1 MIDEFEREGYWW
13 LPEHPEKR
21 VIGKLSHK
29 LNQRLV
35 LNIDDTFNTL
45 APLLSWFPYGL
56 KSQATLIYGLI
67 DGKVVSLFN
76 CDIQKTKIGE
86 NLVNLQVNPE
96 MLLYNIY
103 FQNNDF
109 LNKEDLNKFQKL
121 RVDFSSLNEW
131 VKISPLDM
139 KSEISSTGEVKQVK
153 VTYEQLPNIK
163 LGVIKELELSIYFVP
178 IFNLSSTESADIKYI
193 IGLEIVNKN
202 SSSLEDCKNLVIQFR
217 DFLSFATYSSN
228 QIVSVHARHDKNDSQ
243 YPDKM
248 TPIEII
254 WNERKLSKNSDYVH
268 HRSKMLL
275 TYDNVKDDLEKIF
288 QNWIDKREKFKIVFQ
303 GLLINI
309 RTPELYLEYQFL
321 NIVQALEIYHK
332 QTQKGKHK
340 IEYMSQDSYQNGIYQ
355 KLREV
360 IQNYPMEE
368 DFKRFLDGKVKYLFK
383 VEKNLKDRLRD
394 IIDNI
399 SYLFVE
405 NNDDTKQ
412 SFADTF
418 NSQDDS
424 LFSRITKDQDL
435 KDKFIKRVVY
445 IRNNLI
451 VHPDKEIKIKNQEL
465 CDLLC
470 TVTLILQTCLLI
482 ELEVA
487 TDTIKAIIKNRSKMQ
502 YQWLGEDKYN

>member
-1 MIDEFEREGYWW
+1 
-13 LPEHPEKR
+13 
-21 VIGKLSHK
+21 
-29 LNQRLV
+29 
-35 LNIDDTFNTL
+35 
-45 APLLSWFPYGL
+45 
-56 KSQATLIYGLI
+56 
-67 DGKVVSLFN
+67 
-76 CDIQKTKIGE
+76 
-86 NLVNLQVNPE
+86 
-96 MLLYNIY
+96 
-103 FQNNDF
+103 
-109 LNKEDLNKFQKL
+109 
-121 RVDFSSLNEW
+121 
-131 VKISPLDM
+131 
-139 KSEISSTGEVKQVK
+139 
-153 VTYEQLPNIK
+153 
-163 LGVIKELELSIYFVP
+163 
-178 IFNLSSTESADIKYI
+178 
-193 IGLEIVNKN
+193 
-202 SSSLEDCKNLVIQFR
+202 
-217 DFLSFATYSSN
+217 
-228 QIVSVHARHDKNDSQ
+228 
-243 YPDKM
+243 
-248 TPIEII
+248 
-254 WNERKLSKNSDYVH
+254 
-268 HRSKMLL
+268 MLL
-275 TYDNVKDDLEKIF
+275 TYDNVKDDLGKIF

-435 KDKFIKRVVY
+435 KDKFLKRVTE
-445 IRNNLI
+445 IRHNLT
-451 VHPDKEIKIKNQEL
+451 HPDKEIKIKNQEL
-465 CDLLC
+465 YDLLC

-487 TDTIKAIIKNRSKMQ
+487 TDTIKAIIKNRMRNQ
-502 YQWLGEDKYN
+502 NEWLGEDKYN

>member
-45 APLLSWFPYGL
+45 APLLSWFPYGF
-56 KSQATLIYGLI
+56 KSQATLIYGKLI
-67 DGKVVSLFN
+67 DGKFVSLFN
-76 CDIQKTKIGE
+76 CDIKETKTGE

-96 MLLYNIY
+96 YMLLYDIY
-103 FQNNDF
+103 FQNNYL
-109 LNKEDLNKFQKL
+109 LNKEDLNKFKKL
-121 RVDFSSLNEW
+121 KVDFSFLNEW
-131 VKISPLDM
+131 VKISPLDI
-139 KSEISSTGEVKQVK
+139 KNNENIVKI
-153 VTYEQLPNIK
+153 TYERLPNIK
-163 LGVIKELELSIYFVP
+163 VGVIRELELSIAFVP
-178 IFNLSSTESADIKYI
+178 IYNLSYHNSADIKCRI
-193 IGLEIVNKN
+193 CLEIVNKN

-228 QIVSVHARHDKNDSQ
+228 QIVSVHARHDKTDNDNQ
-243 YPDKM
+243 YGTEI

-254 WNERKLSKNSDYVH
+254 WNERKPSKNSDYVH
-268 HRSKMLL
+268 HWSKMLL
-275 TYDNVKDDLEKIF
+275 TYDNIKDDLEKIF

-360 IQNYPMEE
+360 IQNYPMKE

-435 KDKFIKRVVY
+435 KDKFLKRVTE
-445 IRNNLI
+445 IRHNLT
-451 VHPDKEIKIKNQEL
+451 HPDKEIKIKNQEL
-465 CDLLC
+465 YDLLC

-487 TDTIKAIIKNRSKMQ
+487 TDTIKAIIKNRMRNQ
-502 YQWLGEDKYN
+502 NEWLGEDKYN

>member
-21 VIGKLSHK
+21 VKLLWDNRTAK
-29 LNQRLV
+29 GLV

-67 DGKVVSLFN
+67 DGKVVGLFN

-96 MLLYNIY
+96 MLFYNIY

-243 YPDKM
+243 YPDKR

-303 GLLINI
+303 ELLINI
-309 RTPELYLEYQFL
+309 YNPELYLEYKFL

-368 DFKRFLDGKVKYLFK
+368 DFKRFLDEQVKYLFK
-383 VEKNLKDRLRD
+383 VEKNLKHRLRD
-394 IIDNI
+394 IIDKI

-445 IRNNLI
+445 IRNNLTN
-451 VHPDKEIKIKNQEL
+451 PDKKIQIKTKEL
-465 CDLLC
+465 YDLWC

-482 ELEVA
+482 EIEVS

-502 YQWLGEDKYN
+502 YQWHGEYD